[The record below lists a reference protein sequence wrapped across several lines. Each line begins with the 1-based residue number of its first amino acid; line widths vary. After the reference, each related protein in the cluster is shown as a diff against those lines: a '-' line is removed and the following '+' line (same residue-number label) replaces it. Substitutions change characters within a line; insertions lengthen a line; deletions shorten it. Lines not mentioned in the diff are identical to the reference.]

1 MFNVQYAIDAFG
13 ELLKG
18 VPATVFI
25 TTVSILLG
33 LVLGLVFAWIR
44 IRKIPVASQLIAA
57 LVSLIRSTPILVQL
71 YVVCYGMP
79 RIIAFIHQQP
89 ELVSKVTILPNT
101 TAIITFT
108 IYAASYFGEIYRASF
123 NSIEDGQLE
132 AIQSFSLPRF
142 ASMIRIIVPQAAVS
156 AVPNLAN
163 SSVDI
168 LKNTS
173 LLYTISVM
181 DIMAKAAVT
190 ASIGFRYL
198 EVYTDALIIYLLLCI
213 FYMAFFWIIEKFVVG
228 RTARLMP

>member
-1 MFNVQYAIDAFG
+1 M
-13 ELLKG
+13 
-18 VPATVFI
+18 
-25 TTVSILLG
+25 
-33 LVLGLVFAWIR
+33 
-44 IRKIPVASQLIAA
+44 
-57 LVSLIRSTPILVQL
+57 
-71 YVVCYGMP
+71 
-79 RIIAFIHQQP
+79 IH
-89 ELVSKVTILPNT
+89 
-101 TAIITFT
+101 
-108 IYAASYFGEIYRASF
+108 
-123 NSIEDGQLE
+123 
-132 AIQSFSLPRF
+132 
-142 ASMIRIIVPQAAVS
+142 IIVPQAAVS

-213 FYMAFFWIIEKFVVG
+213 FYMGFFWIIEKFVVG

>member
-1 MFNVQYAIDAFG
+1 MARDSQGSSHHLKVVGFRLWQTKGFNF
-13 ELLKG
+13 
-18 VPATVFI
+18 
-25 TTVSILLG
+25 
-33 LVLGLVFAWIR
+33 
-44 IRKIPVASQLIAA
+44 
-57 LVSLIRSTPILVQL
+57 
-71 YVVCYGMP
+71 
-79 RIIAFIHQQP
+79 
-89 ELVSKVTILPNT
+89 SKVTILPNT

-181 DIMAKAAVT
+181 DIMANAAVT
-190 ASIGFRYL
+190 ASISFRYL
-198 EVYTDALIIYLLLCI
+198 EVYTDALIIYLILCI
-213 FYMAFFWIIEKFVVG
+213 FYMVFFWIIEKFVVG
-228 RTARLMP
+228 RTAKLMP